1 MSAKKRVLA
10 FTGIR
15 SDYDL
20 MSELYRK
27 IHADSQLELGL
38 IVSGAHMSSSYG
50 YTVKYIREDHLPII
64 AEIESLLDSDSPG
77 SRIKSASILLQ
88 SCIHTIISFNPD
100 VILYAGDREDVMVG
114 ALAGAYLKIPTI
126 HFFGGD
132 HAVDGNVDNPVRHA
146 ASKLSSLHFVAHE
159 EHKHRLLKMGEPANR
174 IFVVGSPALDKFVS
188 TQHLNKQNVLNR
200 MNCPQWEDYALV
212 IFHPILGYEE
222 MTGTYFANI
231 LQALMDL
238 KIPAF
243 ISYPNVDAGNKQII
257 EIIEKNRDNQQFVFY
272 KNLERTLF
280 VNIMRHAL
288 FMLGNSSAGL
298 YEAPSIPL
306 GAVNV
311 GKRQKGRINAG
322 NVLFVEEDVVSIRN
336 GITQVLSQEFQAR
349 LKEVKSIFGDGHS
362 SDAALTLI
370 KNLDLKSFL
379 FKTEDPLY
387 E

>member
-1 MSAKKRVLA
+1 MSINKRVLA
-10 FTGIR
+10 FTSIR

-20 MSELYRK
+20 MSELYQK
-27 IHADSQLELGL
+27 IHVDSHLELGL

-50 YTVKYIREDHLPII
+50 YTIKYIREDHLPII

-77 SRIKSASILLQ
+77 SRLKSASILLQ
-88 SCIHTIISFNPD
+88 NCMHNVISFNPD

-114 ALAGAYLKIPTI
+114 ALIGAYLKIPTI

-132 HAVDGNVDNPVRHA
+132 HAVDGNVDNLVRHA

-159 EHKHRLLKMGEPANR
+159 QHKSRLIKIGEPDNR
-174 IFVVGSPALDKFVS
+174 IFVIGSPALDKFVS
-188 TQHLNKQNVLNR
+188 TQHLDKQTVLNR

-212 IFHPILGYEE
+212 IFHPVLGYEE
-222 MTGTYFANI
+222 LSGTYFANI

-257 EIIEKNRDNQQFVFY
+257 EVIEKNRENQQFVFY

-280 VNIMRHAL
+280 VNVMRHAR

-306 GAVNV
+306 GVVNV
-311 GKRQKGRINAG
+311 GQRQKGRINAG
-322 NVLFVEEDVVSIRN
+322 NVLFVEEDVTSIRN
-336 GITQVLSQEFQAR
+336 GITEVLSEEFQVR
-349 LKEVKSIFGDGHS
+349 LQEVKTIFGEGQS
-362 SDAALTLI
+362 SNAALALI
-370 KNLDLKSFL
+370 KDLDLRSFL